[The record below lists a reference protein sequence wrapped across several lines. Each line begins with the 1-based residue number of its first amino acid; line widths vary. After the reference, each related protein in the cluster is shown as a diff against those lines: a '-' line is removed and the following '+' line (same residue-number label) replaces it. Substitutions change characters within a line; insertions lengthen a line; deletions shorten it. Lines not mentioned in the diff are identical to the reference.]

1 MKKLLKEI
9 DEAEVLSS
17 LRTKL
22 VEVLQLEKDCSNV
35 EILKKVDRL
44 ATSSY
49 QATESRDQ
57 SSDGLEN
64 SLVRKY
70 GVYK

>member
-9 DEAEVLSS
+9 DEAELLSS

-22 VEVLQLEKDCSNV
+22 IEVLQLEKDCSNV
-35 EILKKVDRL
+35 EIVKKVDKL

-49 QATESRDQ
+49 QTTDRDQ
-57 SSDGLEN
+57 SNEGLEN
-64 SLVRKY
+64 SLVRKC
-70 GVYK
+70 

>member
-9 DEAEVLSS
+9 DEAELLSS

-22 VEVLQLEKDCSNV
+22 IEVLQLEKDCSNV
-35 EILKKVDRL
+35 EIVKKVDKL

-49 QATESRDQ
+49 QAMDREQSTE
-57 SSDGLEN
+57 GLEN
-64 SLVRKY
+64 SLVRKC
-70 GVYK
+70 